1 MNNEKN
7 LRIVIVEDEP
17 ELRDNLIIG
26 LTSHGLDVRG
36 AANGI
41 ELDAALADQA
51 ADIVLL
57 DLGLPGEDGLK
68 IAERL
73 RSSSKTGVIIL
84 TARGLIADRI
94 LGLESGA
101 DSYFVKPVDITE
113 LAAAIKSLGRRLEK
127 PAAIHWKLNAECSR
141 LYSPN
146 GISISLTAQECL
158 LMSLMISNIGRNV
171 TRAEIFQAIGQPPND
186 AYSNPRL
193 EVLISRLR
201 SKVHKA
207 DPAEPLPLRARH
219 NIGYIFLSEDM

>member
-1 MNNEKN
+1 MGNENK
-7 LRIVIVEDEP
+7 LRIVLVEDEP

-26 LTSHGLDVRG
+26 LTSYGLDVRG
-36 AANGI
+36 AANGT
-41 ELDAALADQA
+41 ELDATLADQA

-73 RSSSKTGVIIL
+73 RSNSKTGVIIL
-84 TARGLIADRI
+84 TARGLTGDRI

-101 DSYFVKPVDITE
+101 DSYFVKPVDIAE

-127 PAAIHWKLNAECSR
+127 PAEVRWRLNPECSR

-146 GISISLTAQECL
+146 SICITLTAQECL
-158 LMSLMISNIGRNV
+158 LMRLMISNIGRNV
-171 TRAEIFQAIGQPPND
+171 TRTEIFQAIGQPPND
-186 AYSNPRL
+186 VYSNPRL

-219 NIGYIFLSEDM
+219 NIGYIFLLEDM